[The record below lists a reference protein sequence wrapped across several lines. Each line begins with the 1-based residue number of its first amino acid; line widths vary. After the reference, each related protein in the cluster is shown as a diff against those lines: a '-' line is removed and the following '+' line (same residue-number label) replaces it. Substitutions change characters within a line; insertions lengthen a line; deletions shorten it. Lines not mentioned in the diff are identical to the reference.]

1 MELKSISAQ
10 TGREALHSLLKEG
23 SALGPLK
30 VMANQVGR
38 FFQIP
43 IPGFRPFVVFGP
55 EANRKILV
63 TERDKV
69 LWRNTD
75 PVTDL
80 LRRGVLVV
88 DGEEHDQYR
97 QLMEPSLHPAQ
108 LSNYTQMMM
117 EQTDRVSSRWKDG
130 ETIDMLV
137 ESRKIALLI
146 TMQALFGR
154 DAWNDLPRIWTPI
167 LKAIKFISPGP
178 WIFWRKVPRVGFK
191 KDRKILDEY
200 LFGIIQERRKRRPEV
215 PEGRKNNWKVE
226 SGHGDLLQH
235 LIDARLSDDVI
246 RDQMSTMLI
255 AGHDTST
262 ALLAWTFALI
272 GQHPDINARLVEK
285 IDTQEKSPL
294 LDQVIKESLRL
305 YPPIHIGNR
314 RVAEK
319 IEFHEGNVPA
329 GERMFYS
336 IYLTHRDP
344 SIWENAEDFCPERF
358 AHGRKTPPFSYIP
371 FGGGPRSCI
380 GAAFGQAEAR
390 VVMARL
396 LQTHKFEFTNHK
408 IHAHMGATLEPRPGV
423 RMKVFRR
430 DSMSQDIDPHTETS
444 TTGVVGLPGTK

>member
-1 MELKSISAQ
+1 MTLKSVSAQ
-10 TGREALHSLLKEG
+10 TGRDALQSLMREG

-30 VMANQVGR
+30 VMAKQIGR

-63 TERDKV
+63 TERNKV
-69 LWRNTD
+69 LWRNPD

-88 DGEEHDQYR
+88 DGEEHDHYR
-97 QLMEPSLHPAQ
+97 ELMEPSLHPSQ
-108 LSNYTQMMM
+108 LSNYIQVMIK
-117 EQTDRVSSRWKDG
+117 QTDRVSFMWKNG
-130 ETIDMLV
+130 GTVDMLM
-137 ESRKIALLI
+137 ESRKIALFI
-146 TMQALFGR
+146 IMQALFGR
-154 DAWNDLPRIWTPI
+154 DVWNDLPRIWTPI

-178 WIFWRKVPRVGFK
+178 WIFWRKMPRFGFK
-191 KDRKILDEY
+191 KELRALDEY
-200 LFGIIQERRKRRPEV
+200 LFGIIQERRKRRPEGL
-215 PEGRKNNWKVE
+215 EGRKDDWKVE
-226 SGHGDLLQH
+226 SGNGDLLQH
-235 LIDARLSDDVI
+235 LIDAGLSDDVI
-246 RDQMSTMLI
+246 RDQMLTMLI

-272 GQHPDINARLVEK
+272 GQHPDIHARLVEE
-285 IDTQEKSPL
+285 IDTREKSPL

-314 RVAEK
+314 QVAEK
-319 IEFHEGNVPA
+319 MEFSEGNVPA

-344 SIWENAEDFCPERF
+344 HIWENAEDFCPERF

-390 VVMARL
+390 IVLTRL
-396 LQTHKFEFTNHK
+396 LQTYKFEFTNHK
-408 IHAHMGATLEPRPGV
+408 IRAHMGATLEPRPGV
-423 RMKVFRR
+423 RMKVTQRY
-430 DSMSQDIDPHTETS
+430 D
-444 TTGVVGLPGTK
+444 G